1 MRPAS
6 AGRRQEALPG
16 EVRRDDARVADLGE
30 AGEAERGRGRVGRRH
45 QLVEAVD
52 EGADRDQ
59 DHSSGP
65 EASTAR
71 GNAASFSGHWTMNR
85 SANG

>member
-1 MRPAS
+1 M
-6 AGRRQEALPG
+6 
-16 EVRRDDARVADLGE
+16 ADLGE
-30 AGEAERGRGRVGRRH
+30 AGEAQLGGGGVGRGH

-52 EGADRDQ
+52 VGADRDQ

-71 GNAASFSGHWTMNR
+71 GKAASFSGHWTMNR